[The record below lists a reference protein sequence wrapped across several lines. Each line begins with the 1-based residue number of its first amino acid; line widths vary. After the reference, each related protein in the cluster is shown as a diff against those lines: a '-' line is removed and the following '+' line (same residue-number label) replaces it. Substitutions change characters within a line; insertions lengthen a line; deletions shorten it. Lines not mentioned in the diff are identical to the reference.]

1 MRKRPNDVEKL
12 DQISQSINPDG
23 KGNLTVGK
31 DLGVDGKLTLK
42 SLVSETNPD
51 GDSTKELGASARHC
65 YTMIISNRIHYQVY
79 TTKNYDFEINKITE
93 LPTNYLSKPEYNEL
107 HADGKYPVVGYWYDN
122 PHTYTMI
129 VNILNI
135 SGSYNFLEGFDI
147 IGNNYK
153 QNVQIGTANA
163 RVIKQY

>member
-1 MRKRPNDVEKL
+1 MRRMLDPTKVGGIPSTIQFDEAGNRTASKDVK
-12 DQISQSINPDG
+12 
-23 KGNLTVGK
+23 
-31 DLGVDGKLTLK
+31 VDGKLKLQ
-42 SLVSETNPD
+42 SLVSSTNPD
-51 GDSTKELGASARHC
+51 GDITKELGSSGRHC

-135 SGSYNFLEGFDI
+135 SGSFNFLEGFDI
-147 IGNNYK
+147 VSNNYK